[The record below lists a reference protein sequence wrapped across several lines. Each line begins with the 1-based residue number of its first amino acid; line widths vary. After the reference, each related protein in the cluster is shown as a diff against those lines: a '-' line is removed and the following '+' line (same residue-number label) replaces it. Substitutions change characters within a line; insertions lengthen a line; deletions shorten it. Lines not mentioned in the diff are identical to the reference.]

1 MNRVSLLQI
10 GQRVKG
16 DKKCANNDTKKVVCL
31 FWHTTEDVNLVFFGH
46 IYIFLHSLNLAS
58 EKMSVI
64 V

>member
-31 FWHTTEDVNLVFFGH
+31 FWHTTEDVNLVLLVIFIFS
-46 IYIFLHSLNLAS
+46 YIP
-58 EKMSVI
+58 
-64 V
+64 